1 MGVRAC
7 RCVCVC
13 VRDGVGALM
22 PVRVCF
28 TMKFKCRHF
37 NVLPIQMP
45 SVICQANCLPAYLP
59 ACLPACPSVG
69 PSVRPSVIVY
79 NAVFAIVIVVVVI
92 VVVVSSSSSFP
103 LLSLL
108 IRSRHTHRRKHKADS
123 HYVSCISVRGWTEL
137 ILVTVFICYVS
148 NMYTEYCNIVQ
159 TL

>member
-1 MGVRAC
+1 MWVYAPAGV
-7 RCVCVC
+7 CVCVC

-69 PSVRPSVIVY
+69 PSVRPSVRPLLFIMQFVLLLLL
-79 NAVFAIVIVVVVI
+79 
-92 VVVVSSSSSFP
+92 

-108 IRSRHTHRRKHKADS
+108 LLCRPRRLSR
-123 HYVSCISVRGWTEL
+123 
-137 ILVTVFICYVS
+137 
-148 NMYTEYCNIVQ
+148 YCHC
-159 TL
+159 